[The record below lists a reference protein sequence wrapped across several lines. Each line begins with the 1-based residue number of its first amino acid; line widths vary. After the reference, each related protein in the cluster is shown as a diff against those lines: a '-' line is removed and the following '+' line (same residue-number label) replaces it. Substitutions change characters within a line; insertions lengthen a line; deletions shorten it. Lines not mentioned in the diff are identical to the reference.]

1 MAEYQTI
8 LYQVD
13 QGVATITL
21 NRPERLNAFTD
32 QMLLEITQALKSA
45 DKDETV
51 RVIVIS
57 GAGRGF
63 CAGQDLNSLP
73 ETISEHQLYD
83 HLMDHYRPMIKL
95 VRTIE
100 KPILAAINGPAAGA
114 GASLALACDLKIM
127 AKTAYLLQAFNNIG
141 LIPDAG
147 STWFLV
153 RQVGYSRAFELAV
166 EADRIPAERCL
177 ELGLVNR
184 IVEPDALLP
193 EARAWAEKLAQRP
206 TYAVGLTKRAMN
218 RALTSTLMEAIEYEA
233 HLQQLAAQSEDFAE
247 GTKAFKEKRPAV
259 FKGK

>member
-1 MAEYQTI
+1 VAEYQTI

-13 QGVATITL
+13 QGVAAITL
-21 NRPERLNAFTD
+21 NRPERLNAFID

-51 RVIVIS
+51 RAILIG

-63 CAGQDLNSLP
+63 CAGQDLDSLP
-73 ETISEHQLYD
+73 ETLGGHQLYD
-83 HLMDHYRPMIKL
+83 HLMDHYRPVIKL
-95 VRTIE
+95 LQTIE

-166 EADRIPAERCL
+166 EAERIPAERCL

-184 IVEPDALLP
+184 VVEPDALLP